1 MFTFSVT
8 MNKSV
13 RLPCDRW
20 SCLCKGTNLNSR
32 SGLDVQVSAQQPPGP
47 RTDLRRSQAF
57 SVSGLRSPPKIPWSQ
72 AGAFG
77 TCFQMMV
84 DELFCFKHIVQ
95 APRNSQSHET
105 SSTVEEGSQYRGRG
119 RVPGRKP
126 SPGPG
131 PPAQLDLEGP
141 PSSLLL
147 SSLWVLF
154 LWSRVTSSGSR
165 SFLGLFFQNL
175 SPAQCLVPFQPEA
188 TFSLLTCLCA
198 SDRVGVP
205 SAPGG
210 LVLPCHSVPRRPGI

>member
-1 MFTFSVT
+1 

-131 PPAQLDLEGP
+131 PLPNSISKALPHPFCSVPFGSFFYGLGSPLLALDLFWDYFSKTCHP
-141 PSSLLL
+141 LSVWSPSSP
-147 SSLWVLF
+147 
-154 LWSRVTSSGSR
+154 R
-165 SFLGLFFQNL
+165 
-175 SPAQCLVPFQPEA
+175 
-188 TFSLLTCLCA
+188 
-198 SDRVGVP
+198 
-205 SAPGG
+205 
-210 LVLPCHSVPRRPGI
+210 LPLAC